1 MQSVIWY
8 VDVIMG
14 DRGFYR
20 EWRRWNKHGGSLGGV
35 MYTIF
40 VIMGEEEGYF

>member
-20 EWRRWNKHGGSLGGV
+20 EWRRNKHGGSLGGV

>member
-1 MQSVIWY
+1 MVLSVIWY

-20 EWRRWNKHGGSLGGV
+20 EWRRWNKHGGSLGV